1 MNLTAINEESIL
13 VRFSNDISEEVHLK
27 VKNMFQYALN
37 LEGVLSVVPSYNS
50 LMIYYDIMKTD
61 YDKLIADLKMVEN
74 HQTLQ
79 SEKRIIKI
87 PVCYEM
93 GINLKRVSDHTG
105 LSEKNVISSHSG
117 RDYLIYMIGFAPG
130 FPYLG
135 GMDAKLTTPR
145 LEVPRTKIEA
155 GSVGIGGEQT
165 GIYPLPTP
173 GGWNII
179 GKTPLKLYDQNS
191 SQTLLKMGEYIRF
204 VPISKDEYCKIENEV
219 KGNKY
224 EIEVVSC

>member
-1 MNLTAINEESIL
+1 
-13 VRFSNDISEEVHLK
+13 
-27 VKNMFQYALN
+27 
-37 LEGVLSVVPSYNS
+37 
-50 LMIYYDIMKTD
+50 
-61 YDKLIADLKMVEN
+61 
-74 HQTLQ
+74 
-79 SEKRIIKI
+79 
-87 PVCYEM
+87 
-93 GINLKRVSDHTG
+93 
-105 LSEKNVISSHSG
+105 
-117 RDYLIYMIGFAPG
+117 MIGFAPG

-179 GKTPLKLYDQNS
+179 GKTPLKLYDQKS